1 MRSRQLTDEPRFYNQ
16 GMVALLGNNS
26 LITVNSYAE
35 PRPKQLAST
44 PEGQVHSWGIIP
56 PYYTL
61 SRSVEV
67 LLSIEKTVYV
77 VDATDCEDRFLDIGP
92 FTHISVS
99 PNGEHVN
106 LYAEN
111 GKAHVISSSFQER
124 LFEHDS
130 NSHTPPLYVEW
141 CGSDAII
148 AWEDEVH
155 IIGPDETSATYIY
168 DSNRVHVISGNA
180 PWSCFLVHDTHGN
193 RL

>member
-1 MRSRQLTDEPRFYNQ
+1 
-16 GMVALLGNNS
+16 
-26 LITVNSYAE
+26 
-35 PRPKQLAST
+35 
-44 PEGQVHSWGIIP
+44 
-56 PYYTL
+56 
-61 SRSVEV
+61 
-67 LLSIEKTVYV
+67 VYV

-111 GKAHVISSSFQER
+111 GKAHVISSNFQER
-124 LFEHDS
+124 FFEHDS

-180 PWSCFLVHDTHGN
+180 PWSCFLAHDAHGN